1 MKTIKQKPFLI
12 PAACLALSLLAAAL
26 LAVWFRAG
34 AVHVRTIP
42 RGQLSECPYP
52 VIFSLDARENQPD
65 GSCMLTARAMAENAL
80 FSFDNYGSGE
90 TGEAVFF
97 SARLGVL
104 AGDTVCVF
112 PARAFVPERSEAP
125 DETEQRAEQAI
136 AGASWTALWRDEI
149 ASYGISA
156 YVPARYAGQGG
167 QLVLVL
173 FFPEGEYLVPLE
185 ETL

>member
-1 MKTIKQKPFLI
+1 MSTIKQKPFLRA
-12 PAACLALSLLAAAL
+12 AACLAFPLLFAAL
-26 LAVWFRAG
+26 LAVWYRAG
-34 AVHVRTIP
+34 VVRVRTVP
-42 RGQLSECPYP
+42 CGQLSECPYP
-52 VIFSLDARENQPD
+52 VLFSLDAREDQAD
-65 GSCMLTARAMAENAL
+65 GSCMLTARAMAQDAV

-90 TGEAVFF
+90 NGAAMIF

-104 AGDTVCVF
+104 AGDTVCIF
-112 PARAFVPERSEAP
+112 PARAFVPERSETP
-125 DETEQRAEQAI
+125 DALEQQAEQAL
-136 AGASWTALWRDEI
+136 AQADWTALHRDEI

-156 YVPARYAGQGG
+156 LVPARFAGQGG